1 MRTAQIGPDLR
12 LALTG
17 IIGGQGKR
25 GGGGGGGSPLV
36 RLNDQTF
43 YPP

>member
-17 IIGGQGKR
+17 IIGGQGER
-25 GGGGGGGSPLV
+25 GGGGGSPFV